1 MLSNLYSFYPKI
13 LFLKSVPLRKNKNF
27 MTLEERIKALSL
39 LGKAI
44 RELKKEEFEELSQ
57 RIQNNNSWFTPEHTR
72 SAFHA
77 LALMLEEGQLRNWIS
92 KYDLDDNP
100 DPRDIGIL
108 MAGNIPAVGFHDL
121 LSVLITGYHASVKLS
136 SSDKESIQWIVEKL
150 NEIEPR
156 FRTAVTFEEMLKR
169 KDAYIATGSDNSAR
183 YFNYYFGKYPHIIRK
198 NRTSVGIINGQET
211 AEDFKAL
218 ARDVFQYFGLGC
230 RNVSKIY
237 IRQSASLKAF
247 LDSIGEL
254 HLLSSH
260 HKYLN
265 NYDYNKS
272 IFLVNKEAH
281 LDNGFLLL
289 KESEDLVSPIGVL
302 YYEYYRDQEDL
313 KQKLELINDKIQCV
327 VSKEAWYE
335 GSFSF
340 GEAQCPALD
349 DYADGV
355 DTIAFLKQLN

>member
-1 MLSNLYSFYPKI
+1 MVSLQEN
-13 LFLKSVPLRKNKNF
+13 RNF

-44 RELKKEEFEELSQ
+44 KELKGDEFEQLSQ

-72 SAFHA
+72 SAFQA
-77 LALMLEEGQLRNWIS
+77 LALVLEEGQIRDWIS
-92 KYDLDDNP
+92 KYKLDDEP
-100 DPRDIGIL
+100 EPRNIGIL

-121 LSVLITGYHASVKLS
+121 LSVLISGHHASVKLS
-136 SSDKESIQWIVEKL
+136 SSDKESIQWLVDKL
-150 NEIEPR
+150 CDIEPR
-156 FRTAVTFEEMLKR
+156 FRRAVTFEEMLKG

-198 NRTSVGIINGQET
+198 NRTSVGIFNEQET
-211 AEDFKAL
+211 VEDYKGL

-237 IRQSASLKAF
+237 IRQSASLNAF

-254 HLLSSH
+254 NFLSSH

-289 KESEDLVSPIGVL
+289 KESEELVSPIGVL
-302 YYEYYRDQEDL
+302 YYEFYQNEEDL
-313 KQKLELINDKIQCV
+313 KQKLELVKDKIQCI
-327 VSKEAWYE
+327 VSKDAWYE
-335 GSFSF
+335 GSFPF

-355 DTIAFLKQLN
+355 DTIAFLKQLS